1 MILCKNVQDQ
11 IIKPILQPHYK
22 EPTRAHSG
30 GTGDPISGPRN
41 TLKLHAEPH
50 LGNKYA
56 GIESPLF
63 MYLLVAVPRI
73 RSEQVEQI
81 MRRMFP
87 EVNYHPLA
95 LPKSRGV
102 DLDTQ
107 TTDILE
113 ATHRALNVSSPNLA
127 EDCCLCMALGTPMP
141 LAIPANST
149 PRAIVDLT
157 ELNCSTSLP
166 FRVQPIDFR
175 NPPCFQGNF
184 QNNSFDVDV
193 GFVTFTNCSQVIN
206 HSYPLCPG
214 RGQVFICGG
223 NLAFT
228 FLPTNWTGLC
238 AIATLLPDVGVVSGN
253 DPAPIPSFDYVTG
266 RSKRAVHFIPIIV
279 GLGISGALAT
289 GTAGLGVAVH
299 SYTKLSNQLIDDVQ
313 TLSSTIQDIQDQIDS
328 LAEVVL
334 QNRRGLDLL
343 TAEQGGIC
351 LALQECCCFYAS
363 KSGIIWDK
371 IKKLQE
377 DLIKRRKELFD
388 NPLWSGLNGVLP
400 YFLPLLGPLLGLLLI
415 VSLGRFLFNK
425 VMAFIR

>member
-1 MILCKNVQDQ
+1 
-11 IIKPILQPHYK
+11 
-22 EPTRAHSG
+22 
-30 GTGDPISGPRN
+30 
-41 TLKLHAEPH
+41 
-50 LGNKYA
+50 
-56 GIESPLF
+56 
-63 MYLLVAVPRI
+63 
-73 RSEQVEQI
+73 
-81 MRRMFP
+81 MFP

-113 ATHRALNVSSPNLA
+113 ATHRALNVSNPNLA
-127 EDCCLCMALGTPMP
+127 EDCWLCMALGTPMP

-149 PRAIVDLT
+149 PRAIVDIAK
-157 ELNCSTSLP
+157 LNCSTSLP
-166 FRVQPIDFR
+166 FRVQPINFR

-214 RGQVFICGG
+214 RGQVFICGR
-223 NLAFT
+223 NMAFT

-238 AIATLLPDVGVVSGN
+238 VLATLLPDIDVVSRS
-253 DPAPIPSFDYVTG
+253 DPVPIPSFEYAIG
-266 RSKRAVHFIPIIV
+266 CSKRAVQFIPLVV

-289 GTAGLGVAVH
+289 GIAGLGVAVH

-334 QNRRGLDLL
+334 QNRQGLDLL
-343 TAEQGGIC
+343 ITEQGGIC
-351 LALQECCCFYAS
+351 LALQERCCFYTN

-371 IKKLQE
+371 IKKLQK
-377 DLIKRRKELFD
+377 DLIKKRKELFD

-400 YFLPLLGPLLGLLLI
+400 YLLPLLGPLLGLLLI
-415 VSLGRFLFNK
+415 VSLGPFLFNK
-425 VMAFIR
+425 VMAFIIKYH